1 MIYMFSGCSSLTALD
16 LSSFNTQNVT
26 EMEYMFSGC
35 SSLTALDVSGFNT
48 QNVTRMDGMFYNC
61 SGLTSLDLSS
71 FNTQNVANMSS
82 MFSGCNGLTSL
93 DMSGFDTQNVTDMN
107 NMFNSCSGLTSLDLS
122 GFNTQNVT
130 NMRYMFYGCSSL
142 TALDLSS
149 FNTQNV
155 TDMSGMFSGCSGLTS
170 LDVSGFNT
178 QNVTEMSSMFYDT
191 GSAIIFI
198 PANAKEEI
206 LSQRDFNM
214 VLKAED
220 GSFSCANFVPAEDI
234 EFDIP
239 YTFTATIT
247 DSGHLYNS
255 HYVIGWNTKPDGT
268 GITYQVGQ
276 ENATIHKGKTTFYP
290 IYPSEPQ
297 AIWTKGNT
305 TLTFLSSEKLYAPG
319 DDFNGQT
326 VTNVWSGEDVTNSPT
341 SAYSY
346 PNWNSSVNSSLTTVV
361 FDESFKNIKPQSTAY
376 WFNRSKLQS
385 IEGIKNLNTQN
396 VTSMDGMFSGCSG
409 LTSLDLSSF
418 NTQNV
423 TDMDWMFS
431 GCSGLTSLDFSGFN
445 IQNVTS
451 MFGMFYDCSGLTSI
465 DLSSFNTQNVTSMG
479 YMFYGCSGLTSLD
492 VSGFNTQNVTRMDD
506 MFAGC
511 SGLTSLDLSSFNTQ
525 NVTKMSFMFYGC
537 SGLTSLDLSSFNT
550 QNVTD
555 MSYMF
560 YDCSGLTSIDLSSF
574 NTQNV
579 TSAGSMFTD
588 SAIIFISAD
597 ASQTILSGRKFNMV
611 LKAEDG
617 SFSCANFVPKENME
631 FDIPYT
637 FAAKITDTGHIY
649 EVRYVIGWN
658 TKADGTGITYQT
670 GQTDA
675 VIYKGKTTFYPIAFG
690 RAPQAVWTAGNTTLT
705 FLLSSETP
713 YTVGDDF
720 NGQTV
725 TEVWSTKDV
734 IKYSSGG
741 TSKWSKSVQSSLTTV
756 VFDESFKDVRPQSTN
771 DWFRGCSKLQSIEGI
786 EYLNTENVTDMGGMF
801 SGCSGLTSLD
811 LSSINTQNVTDM
823 GGMFSG
829 CSGLTSLDLS
839 SINTQNVTD
848 MSSMFSGC
856 SGLTSLDLS
865 SINTQNV
872 TDMSSMFYGCSGLTS
887 LDLSNFNTQ
896 NVTDMYSMFR
906 GCSGLTSLDLSN
918 FNTQNVKD
926 MSYMFSGCSG
936 LTSLD
941 LSSFN
946 TQNVTDMSYMFYD
959 CSGLTSIDLSS
970 FNTQNVTSA
979 GSMFTDSAIIFIS
992 ADASQTILSGRK
1004 FNMVLKAEDGSFSC
1018 ANFVPKENMEFD
1030 IPYTFAAKITDTGH
1044 IYEVRYVIG
1053 WNTKADGTGITY
1065 QTGQTD
1071 AVIYKGKTTFYPI
1084 AFGRVPLAVWTEG
1097 NTTLTFLLSYD
1108 TPFTAGE
1115 GLNGQ
1120 AVTKVWSESDVTNSP
1135 TSPRWNSS
1143 VSSSL
1148 TTVVFDESFKDVKP
1162 QSTNRWFSG
1171 CSKLQSIEGIENLNT
1186 ENVTIM
1192 SYMFSGCSG
1201 LPSLD
1206 LSNFNTQNV
1215 TNMNSM
1221 FNNTGS
1227 AIIFIPADTKQ
1238 NILSQRDFNMVL
1250 KAADDSFSCENFVPI
1265 DSVELNIPYA
1275 FTATLTSEAP
1285 QKEGLTFTGW
1295 NTMSDGS
1302 GTNYV
1307 PGQTD
1312 AVIEKGLVTFY
1323 PIFYDPTNIQ
1333 MQQAERTGDTRYYNL
1348 RGMRMEQPRKGLNI
1362 TVDKNGR
1369 SRKVMMR

>member
-1 MIYMFSGCSSLTALD
+1 MRKRHLLFILALLLNMAAHAENIAQVIWTEGNTTLTFLSSENLYAQGDDLNGQTVTNVWSGEDVTNSPTWFYHPKWNSSVNSSLTTVVFDESFKDVKPQSTAYWFYECSKLQSIKRIENLNTENVTTMRAMFYYCSGLTSLDLNSFNTQNVTDMGSMFSYCSSLTSLD

-26 EMEYMFSGC
+26 DMGRMFWDC
-35 SSLTALDVSGFNT
+35 SSLTSLDLSSFNT
-48 QNVTRMDGMFYNC
+48 QNVTDMGSMFYNC

-71 FNTQNVANMSS
+71 FNTQNVTYMHF
-82 MFSGCNGLTSL
+82 MFSGCRGLTTL
-93 DMSGFDTQNVTDMN
+93 DV
-107 NMFNSCSGLTSLDLS
+107 S

-130 NMRYMFYGCSSL
+130 YMGS
-142 TALDLSS
+142 
-149 FNTQNV
+149 
-155 TDMSGMFSGCSGLTS
+155 MFSGCSGLTS

-178 QNVTEMSSMFYDT
+178 QNVTMMDDMFAGCSGLTSLDVSGFNTQNVTNMTYMFRNCSGLTSLDVSGFNTQSVEIMSDMFYGCSGLTSLDLSSFNTQNVTDMGSMFYNCSGLTSLDLSGFNTQNVTDMSSMFSGCSGLTSLDLSSINTQNVTDMSSMFYGCSGLTSLDLSNFNT
-191 GSAIIFI
+191 QNVTDMYSMFRGCSGLTSLDLSNFNTQNVKDMSYMFSGCSGLTSLDLSSFNTQNVKDMSYMFYYCSGLTSIDLSSFNTQNVTSAGSMFTDSAIIFI
-198 PANAKEEI
+198 SADASQTI
-206 LSQRDFNM
+206 LSGRKFNM

-220 GSFSCANFVPAEDI
+220 GSFSCANFVPKENM

-239 YTFTATIT
+239 YTFAAKIT
-247 DSGHLYNS
+247 DTGHIYEVR
-255 HYVIGWNTKPDGT
+255 YVIGWNTKADGT
-268 GITYQVGQ
+268 GITYQTGQ
-276 ENATIHKGKTTFYP
+276 TDAVIYKGKTTFYP
-290 IYPSEPQ
+290 IAFGRVPL
-297 AIWTKGNT
+297 AVWTEGNT
-305 TLTFLSSEKLYAPG
+305 TLTFLLSYDTPFTAGEGL
-319 DDFNGQT
+319 NGQA

-550 QNVTD
+550 QNVKD

-560 YDCSGLTSIDLSSF
+560 Y
-574 NTQNV
+574 
-579 TSAGSMFTD
+579 
-588 SAIIFISAD
+588 
-597 ASQTILSGRKFNMV
+597 
-611 LKAEDG
+611 
-617 SFSCANFVPKENME
+617 
-631 FDIPYT
+631 Y
-637 FAAKITDTGHIY
+637 
-649 EVRYVIGWN
+649 
-658 TKADGTGITYQT
+658 
-670 GQTDA
+670 
-675 VIYKGKTTFYPIAFG
+675 
-690 RAPQAVWTAGNTTLT
+690 
-705 FLLSSETP
+705 
-713 YTVGDDF
+713 
-720 NGQTV
+720 
-725 TEVWSTKDV
+725 
-734 IKYSSGG
+734 
-741 TSKWSKSVQSSLTTV
+741 
-756 VFDESFKDVRPQSTN
+756 
-771 DWFRGCSKLQSIEGI
+771 
-786 EYLNTENVTDMGGMF
+786 
-801 SGCSGLTSLD
+801 
-811 LSSINTQNVTDM
+811 
-823 GGMFSG
+823 
-829 CSGLTSLDLS
+829 
-839 SINTQNVTD
+839 
-848 MSSMFSGC
+848 
-856 SGLTSLDLS
+856 
-865 SINTQNV
+865 
-872 TDMSSMFYGCSGLTS
+872 
-887 LDLSNFNTQ
+887 
-896 NVTDMYSMFR
+896 
-906 GCSGLTSLDLSN
+906 
-918 FNTQNVKD
+918 
-926 MSYMFSGCSG
+926 
-936 LTSLD
+936 
-941 LSSFN
+941 
-946 TQNVTDMSYMFYD
+946 

>member
-1 MIYMFSGCSSLTALD
+1 MRKRHLLFILALLLNMAAHAENIAQVIWTEGNTTLTFLSSENLYAQGDDLNGQTVTNVWSGEDVTNSPTWFYHPKWNSSVNSSLTTVVFDESFKDVKPQSTAYWFYECSKLQSIKRIENLNTENVTTMRAMFYYCSGLTSLDLNSFNTQNVTDMGSMFSYCSSLTSLD

-26 EMEYMFSGC
+26 DMGRMFWDC
-35 SSLTALDVSGFNT
+35 SSLTSLDLSSFNT
-48 QNVTRMDGMFYNC
+48 QNVTDMGSMFYNC

-71 FNTQNVANMSS
+71 FNTQNV
-82 MFSGCNGLTSL
+82 T
-93 DMSGFDTQNVTDMN
+93 
-107 NMFNSCSGLTSLDLS
+107 
-122 GFNTQNVT
+122 
-130 NMRYMFYGCSSL
+130 YMGS
-142 TALDLSS
+142 
-149 FNTQNV
+149 
-155 TDMSGMFSGCSGLTS
+155 MFSGCSGLTS

-178 QNVTEMSSMFYDT
+178 QNVTMMDDMF
-191 GSAIIFI
+191 A
-198 PANAKEEI
+198 
-206 LSQRDFNM
+206 
-214 VLKAED
+214 
-220 GSFSCANFVPAEDI
+220 
-234 EFDIP
+234 
-239 YTFTATIT
+239 
-247 DSGHLYNS
+247 
-255 HYVIGWNTKPDGT
+255 
-268 GITYQVGQ
+268 
-276 ENATIHKGKTTFYP
+276 
-290 IYPSEPQ
+290 
-297 AIWTKGNT
+297 
-305 TLTFLSSEKLYAPG
+305 
-319 DDFNGQT
+319 
-326 VTNVWSGEDVTNSPT
+326 
-341 SAYSY
+341 
-346 PNWNSSVNSSLTTVV
+346 
-361 FDESFKNIKPQSTAY
+361 
-376 WFNRSKLQS
+376 
-385 IEGIKNLNTQN
+385 
-396 VTSMDGMFSGCSG
+396 
-409 LTSLDLSSF
+409 
-418 NTQNV
+418 
-423 TDMDWMFS
+423 
-431 GCSGLTSLDFSGFN
+431 
-445 IQNVTS
+445 
-451 MFGMFYDCSGLTSI
+451 
-465 DLSSFNTQNVTSMG
+465 
-479 YMFYGCSGLTSLD
+479 GCSGLTSLD
-492 VSGFNTQNVTRMDD
+492 VSGFNTQNVTNMTY
-506 MFAGC
+506 MFRNC
-511 SGLTSLDLSSFNTQ
+511 SGLTSLDVSGFNTQ
-525 NVTKMSFMFYGC
+525 SVEIMSDMFYGC

-555 MSYMF
+555 M
-560 YDCSGLTSIDLSSF
+560 
-574 NTQNV
+574 
-579 TSAGSMFTD
+579 GSMFY
-588 SAIIFISAD
+588 
-597 ASQTILSGRKFNMV
+597 N
-611 LKAEDG
+611 
-617 SFSCANFVPKENME
+617 
-631 FDIPYT
+631 
-637 FAAKITDTGHIY
+637 
-649 EVRYVIGWN
+649 
-658 TKADGTGITYQT
+658 
-670 GQTDA
+670 
-675 VIYKGKTTFYPIAFG
+675 
-690 RAPQAVWTAGNTTLT
+690 
-705 FLLSSETP
+705 
-713 YTVGDDF
+713 
-720 NGQTV
+720 
-725 TEVWSTKDV
+725 
-734 IKYSSGG
+734 
-741 TSKWSKSVQSSLTTV
+741 
-756 VFDESFKDVRPQSTN
+756 
-771 DWFRGCSKLQSIEGI
+771 
-786 EYLNTENVTDMGGMF
+786 
-801 SGCSGLTSLD
+801 CSGLTSLD
-811 LSSINTQNVTDM
+811 LS
-823 GGMFSG
+823 GF
-829 CSGLTSLDLS
+829 
-839 SINTQNVTD
+839 NTQNVTD

-946 TQNVTDMSYMFYD
+946 TQNVKDMSYMFYY